1 MLDPEEREALR
12 EAIGHAATVP
22 PPRDEREAWRRYACA
37 AVSSSMQ
44 LQSVSETR
52 GAGGLHYLEWKI
64 PAEMIA
70 QLAARIADHLVA
82 EERRRR
88 EGERH
93 ESETSTPGK

>member
-1 MLDPEEREALR
+1 
-12 EAIGHAATVP
+12 
-22 PPRDEREAWRRYACA
+22 
-37 AVSSSMQ
+37 
-44 LQSVSETR
+44 
-52 GAGGLHYLEWKI
+52 LHYLEWKI